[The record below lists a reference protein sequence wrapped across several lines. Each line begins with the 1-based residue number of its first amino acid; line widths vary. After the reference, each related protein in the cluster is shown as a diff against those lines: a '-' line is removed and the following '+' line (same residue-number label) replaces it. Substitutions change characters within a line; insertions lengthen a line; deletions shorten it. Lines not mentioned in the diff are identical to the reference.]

1 MKLDRCR
8 LAVLVIASNVSGCA
22 VSSPPPAFCAV
33 AVPIYVAEEDQF
45 TDKTAD
51 QILEHN
57 LVGKRLCR
65 WGE

>member
-1 MKLDRCR
+1 MKLGKRP
-8 LAVLVIASNVSGCA
+8 LVALLLGLNVSGCA

-65 WGE
+65 WEE

>member
-1 MKLDRCR
+1 MKLGKRP
-8 LAVLVIASNVSGCA
+8 LVALLLGLNVSGCA

-57 LVGKRLCR
+57 LVGQRLCK
-65 WGE
+65 WGQ